1 MTDRAEGLSMKLT
14 SIPGGLVV
22 AVLSALSFGT
32 SGALVKPLLEAGWS
46 PAAAVTVRAFT
57 AGLVLLPLALVA
69 LRGRWRVLWI
79 GRWRVLGMGVVGV
92 AFTQLAYFAAI
103 STIPV
108 STALLIEFLAPLI
121 LVGVAWAVS
130 KRMPRPAVFLGS
142 ALAVGGLVLVIGPG
156 AIQAVDPLGLLFAFL
171 AAIGCAAYFF
181 IAARPDQ
188 GLPPIA
194 LAAFGLLVGGLILGL
209 LGLTGVLALTATFED
224 LPLFGSPAPWW
235 VPLVLLVVVSTA
247 VAYGT
252 GITATG
258 VLGSRLAS
266 FVGLLEVVFASLF
279 AWLLLGEQL
288 TPLQL
293 LGGLLILGGIAA
305 VRSDRGEL
313 VLPSPFPADA
323 SAPVGHAAPGGA
335 ASANASSLATAAS
348 GAETST
354 APEPAPAL
362 DGTTP

>member
-1 MTDRAEGLSMKLT
+1 MTALIEGVPMKLT
-14 SIPGGLVV
+14 SIPGGLAV
-22 AVLSALSFGT
+22 AVLSAVSFGT

-46 PAAAVTVRAFT
+46 PAAAVTVRAFV
-57 AGLVLLPLALVA
+57 AGVVLLPLAVLA
-69 LRGRWRVLWI
+69 LRGRWAALWL

-92 AFTQLAYFAAI
+92 ACTQLAYFAAI

-156 AIQAVDPLGLLFAFL
+156 AIQAVDPIGLTFAFL

-181 IAARPDQ
+181 IAARPDRD
-188 GLPPIA
+188 LPAVA
-194 LAAFGLLVGGLILGL
+194 LAAFGLIVGGIILGL
-209 LGLTGVLALTATFED
+209 LGVTGLLPITATFGD
-224 LPLFGSPAPWW
+224 LPLFGALAPWW

-247 VAYGT
+247 IAYGT
-252 GITATG
+252 GITAAG

-288 TPLQL
+288 SPLQL

-305 VRSDRGEL
+305 VRSERAEA
-313 VLPSPFPADA
+313 LPSKAPLHHNTADA
-323 SAPVGHAAPGGA
+323 
-335 ASANASSLATAAS
+335 ASGEATAA
-348 GAETST
+348 AST
-354 APEPAPAL
+354 H
-362 DGTTP
+362 

>member
-1 MTDRAEGLSMKLT
+1 MKR
-14 SIPGGLVV
+14 SSVPGGLAI
-22 AVLSALSFGT
+22 AVLSAISFGT

-46 PAAAVTVRAFT
+46 PATAVTVRAVT
-57 AGLVLLPLALVA
+57 AGLVLLPLAVVA
-69 LRGRWRVLWI
+69 LRGRWAALWL

-92 AFTQLAYFAAI
+92 ACTQLSYFAAI

-130 KRMPRPAVFLGS
+130 QRMPRPAVFLGS

-156 AIQAVDPLGLLFAFL
+156 AIQAVDPIGLGFAFL

-181 IAARPDQ
+181 IAARPDRD
-188 GLPPIA
+188 LPAVA
-194 LAAFGLLVGGLILGL
+194 LAAFGLLGGGVILGL
-209 LGLTGVLALTATFED
+209 LGATGVLSVTATFDD
-224 LPLFGSPAPWW
+224 LPLFGVLAPWW

-247 VAYGT
+247 IAYAT

-266 FVGLLEVVFASLF
+266 FVGLLEVIFASLF

-288 TPLQL
+288 SPLQL
-293 LGGLLILGGIAA
+293 VGGLLILGGIAA
-305 VRSDRGEL
+305 VRSKRAEA
-313 VLPSPFPADA
+313 VPTPRTTEAVPE
-323 SAPVGHAAPGGA
+323 AAAA
-335 ASANASSLATAAS
+335 ASVS
-348 GAETST
+348 TS
-354 APEPAPAL
+354 P
-362 DGTTP
+362 GTSV